1 MAAEPA
7 DAIAMIRLALAC
19 AALASL
25 AGCGSLLRSTPPTP
39 PSLAQATPAPAEA
52 VAPARAPVPGPMA
65 AQPPAAPSVQP
76 EAKPTPKMEPPP
88 EVKPTP
94 KVEPKPKPEPKPEA
108 KPQPKAPSKA
118 DTALPPKPEAKPP
131 AHVETKPPPKPEPR
145 PEASAQAKPAAPPLD
160 LDSLERRLKETDAI
174 GVMTKLSLKNQ
185 VDDLLDQFRDYYAGR
200 ARTTLAELRRPFD
213 LLLMKVLSLLQDRD
227 PALARAIHDS
237 REALWSI
244 LADRARF
251 EKLA

>member
-1 MAAEPA
+1 M
-7 DAIAMIRLALAC
+7 IALRALAC
-19 AALASL
+19 ASLASL
-25 AGCGSLLRSTPPTP
+25 AGCGFPLRSTPPAP
-39 PSLAQATPAPAEA
+39 PPMAQAAPAPAEA
-52 VAPARAPVPGPMA
+52 AAQTRAPAPAPRA
-65 AQPPAAPSVQP
+65 AQPPAAPSGEP
-76 EAKPTPKMEPPP
+76 GAKPPKVEA
-88 EVKPTP
+88 
-94 KVEPKPKPEPKPEA
+94 KVEPKHEPKPEPKPPSNA
-108 KPQPKAPSKA
+108 DTTPRPKPQAQPPSNAGTKAPRDVGTKAPPKGEPKAQ
-118 DTALPPKPEAKPP
+118 PK
-131 AHVETKPPPKPEPR
+131 

-200 ARTTLAELRRPFD
+200 ARTTLAQLRRPFD

-237 REALWSI
+237 REALWAI

>member
-1 MAAEPA
+1 M
-7 DAIAMIRLALAC
+7 
-19 AALASL
+19 
-25 AGCGSLLRSTPPTP
+25 
-39 PSLAQATPAPAEA
+39 PAEA
-52 VAPARAPVPGPMA
+52 
-65 AQPPAAPSVQP
+65 
-76 EAKPTPKMEPPP
+76 KP
-88 EVKPTP
+88 
-94 KVEPKPKPEPKPEA
+94 EPKPEPKAEPEPEPKPEPKPEA
-108 KPQPKAPSKA
+108 KPEP
-118 DTALPPKPEAKPP
+118 KPP
-131 AHVETKPPPKPEPR
+131 AKAETKAAPKSPPAPPSNVATKAPPKAQPK

-160 LDSLERRLKETDAI
+160 LDALERRLKETDAI

-237 REALWSI
+237 RDALWAI

>member
-1 MAAEPA
+1 M
-7 DAIAMIRLALAC
+7 IALRALAC
-19 AALASL
+19 ASLASL
-25 AGCGSLLRSTPPTP
+25 AGCGFPLRSTPPAP
-39 PSLAQATPAPAEA
+39 PPMAQAAPAP
-52 VAPARAPVPGPMA
+52 RA
-65 AQPPAAPSVQP
+65 AQPPAAPSGEP
-76 EAKPTPKMEPPP
+76 GAKPPKVEA
-88 EVKPTP
+88 
-94 KVEPKPKPEPKPEA
+94 KVEPKHEPKPEPKPPSNA
-108 KPQPKAPSKA
+108 DTTPRPKPQAQPPSNAGTKAPRDVGTKAPPKGEPKAQ
-118 DTALPPKPEAKPP
+118 PK
-131 AHVETKPPPKPEPR
+131 

-200 ARTTLAELRRPFD
+200 ARTTLAQLRRPFD

-237 REALWSI
+237 REALWAI